1 MGLWHLPITMA
12 PRRQE
17 EVGLWNKSF
26 LLIQS
31 GAQLRGQNK
40 YKQHSS
46 DCEFKKHTITL
57 TQRQLTGLKPK
68 PLLQTTRDVSGDES
82 VNLPASQVDS

>member
-57 TQRQLTGLKPK
+57 TQRQLDLNQSRCYKQRGTCPVMKVLTC
-68 PLLQTTRDVSGDES
+68 Q
-82 VNLPASQVDS
+82 PAR